1 MNPAPMR
8 PAQNALVIL
17 ASFLVAGSL
26 LPWSPRIRLACAAG
40 AIGMVLMLLIV
51 RLRAHANPM
60 LPRSGSRTQARI
72 DRIRA
77 ERAARMGRRR
87 EGR

>member
-8 PAQNALVIL
+8 PAQNLLVIV
-17 ASFLVAGSL
+17 AAFLVAGAL
-26 LPWSPRIRLACAAG
+26 LPWSPRIRLACASG
-40 AIGMVLMLLIV
+40 AIGMVLVLLIV
-51 RLRAHANPM
+51 RLRAHSSP
-60 LPRSGSRTQARI
+60 LPRRADSRMQARI

-77 ERAARMGRRR
+77 DRAARMGRRR

>member
-17 ASFLVAGSL
+17 AAFLVAGSL
-26 LPWSPRIRLACAAG
+26 LPWSPRLRMACAAG
-40 AIGMVLMLLIV
+40 AIGIVLLLLII
-51 RLRAHANPM
+51 RLRAHAG
-60 LPRSGSRTQARI
+60 LVPRRADSRTQARI

-77 ERAARMGRRR
+77 DRAARMGRRR
-87 EGR
+87 

>member
-1 MNPAPMR
+1 MIPAPMQ
-8 PAQNALVIL
+8 PAQNVLVMV

-26 LPWSPRIRLACAAG
+26 LPWSARIRLACAAG
-40 AIGMVLMLLIV
+40 AIGVVLLLLV
-51 RLRAHANPM
+51 MRLRSHSSSAQ
-60 LPRSGSRTQARI
+60 RTIDRKTQARI

-87 EGR
+87 

>member
-1 MNPAPMR
+1 MGR
-8 PAQNALVIL
+8 TQNVLVMF

-40 AIGMVLMLLIV
+40 AIGIVLVLLLI
-51 RLRAHANPM
+51 RLQGHTSSTQRRAD
-60 LPRSGSRTQARI
+60 RTLQARI

-77 ERAARMGRRR
+77 ERAARLGRRR
-87 EGR
+87 

>member
-8 PAQNALVIL
+8 PAQNGLVIL
-17 ASFLVAGSL
+17 ASFLVAGAL
-26 LPWSPRIRLACAAG
+26 LPWSPRIRLACASG
-40 AIGMVLMLLIV
+40 AIGIMLVLLIL
-51 RLRAHANPM
+51 RLRAHSGPM
-60 LPRSGSRTQARI
+60 LHGAEGRTQARI

-87 EGR
+87 PGR

>member
-1 MNPAPMR
+1 MIPAPMR
-8 PAQNALVIL
+8 PAQNVLVMM

-40 AIGMVLMLLIV
+40 AIGVVLLLLVI
-51 RLRAHANPM
+51 RLRFH
-60 LPRSGSRTQARI
+60 LGSAQRIVDRKTQARI

-87 EGR
+87 

>member
-1 MNPAPMR
+1 MNPAPLR

-26 LPWSPRIRLACAAG
+26 LPWSPRIRLACASG
-40 AIGMVLMLLIV
+40 AIGIVLLLLMM
-51 RLRAHANPM
+51 RLRAHSGPM
-60 LPRSGSRTQARI
+60 LHPSDSRVQARI

>member
-1 MNPAPMR
+1 MIPAPMR
-8 PAQNALVIL
+8 PAQNILVMA

-40 AIGMVLMLLIV
+40 AIGLVLVLLV
-51 RLRAHANPM
+51 MRLRAHT
-60 LPRSGSRTQARI
+60 GSTQRAVDRKMQARI
-72 DRIRA
+72 NRIRA

-87 EGR
+87 